1 MIISRA
7 KHFSIIIFRLRDREI
22 STTTGKVYVYIA
34 EGTGVSITICSRFL
48 LSKKMPNSNIR
59 QTIPE
64 IAKKTV
70 W

>member
-1 MIISRA
+1 M
-7 KHFSIIIFRLRDREI
+7 RDREI

-34 EGTGVSITICSRFL
+34 EGTGVSITVCSRFL
-48 LSKKMPNSNIR
+48 LRKKMPNSNIR